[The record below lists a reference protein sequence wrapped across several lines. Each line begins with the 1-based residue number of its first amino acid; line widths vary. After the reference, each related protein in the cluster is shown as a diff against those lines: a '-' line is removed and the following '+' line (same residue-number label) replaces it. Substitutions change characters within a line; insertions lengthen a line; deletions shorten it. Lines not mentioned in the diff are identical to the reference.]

1 MKVIRTL
8 VVLDRGKIIDSAE
21 WEKIHSAY
29 TDAIR
34 AMVHPPGSKKFTIR
48 QKTKKLSKAGKP
60 TNQWNRNGVTAIK
73 EQFLDEMLKRHW
85 TLEDPLNISALMEN
99 YKAAKEA
106 EELFLEYPSKEAIK
120 EPLHNLVGD
129 FDCSFKVA
137 DKWRAVIEW
146 ETGNISSSHRSMNK
160 LCLALMSSQIEV
172 GVLIV
177 PSRALYPHLT
187 DRIGNW
193 MELSPYLHFWK
204 RAGEFVKNGL
214 LAVTVVEHDELTD
227 DPSVPY
233 IGQGKDGRSAE
244 GKAKSK

>member
-1 MKVIRTL
+1 MKVVRTV
-8 VVLDRGKIIDSAE
+8 VVLDRGKTIDSAA
-21 WEKIHSAY
+21 WEKIHATY
-29 TDAIR
+29 TEAIR
-34 AMVHPPGSKKFTIR
+34 AMVHPPKSKLFTIR
-48 QKTKKLSKAGKP
+48 RKTRKINKRGKV
-60 TNQWNRNGVTAIK
+60 TTQWIRNGVSGIK
-73 EQFLDEMLKRHW
+73 DQFLKEMQIRNW
-85 TLEDPLNISALMEN
+85 NLEDPLNISKLMES
-99 YKAAKEA
+99 YEAAKLA
-106 EELFLEYPSKEAIK
+106 EELFLEYPSKQAIT

-129 FDCSFKVA
+129 IDCSFKI
-137 DKWRAVIEW
+137 DGQWRAAIEW

-160 LCLALMSSQIEV
+160 LCLALMTSQIDV

-204 RAGEFVKNGL
+204 KIGSFVSKGL

-233 IGQGKDGRSAE
+233 IGQGKAGRSAE
-244 GKAKSK
+244 GKAKTK